1 VSGSHSH
8 ALHYHGHSPVHALA
22 PEVKLVGL
30 FVFVVSVVATP
41 PQAVWAFSLHAVVL
55 LGVLGLSTVPLGF
68 FLKRLSIDLPFVL
81 FALFL
86 PLVGADPR
94 VEVGPF
100 SFSEPGLLAA
110 WSVLAKATLGA
121 GASVLL
127 VATTETAAL
136 LAGLRRLRLPGTI
149 TSIASFM
156 IRYLEVVAG
165 ELRRTRI
172 SMAARGYK
180 SSWVAQLRPLAM
192 AAGAIF
198 IRAFERG
205 ERVHQAMLAR
215 GFRGDMPALE
225 PQTEARWWPALLP
238 ALASVGVAV
247 AGIIAS

>member
-1 VSGSHSH
+1 MSGSHSH

-41 PQAVWAFSLHAVVL
+41 PQAVWAFSLHTVVL
-55 LGVLGLSTVPLGF
+55 LGVLGLSTVPVGF
-68 FLKRLSIDLPFVL
+68 FLKRLSIDIPFVF
-81 FALFL
+81 FALLL

-94 VEVGPF
+94 VELGPF
-100 SFSEPGLLAA
+100 LVSEPGLLAA
-110 WSVLAKATLGA
+110 WNVLAKATLGA

-127 VATTETAAL
+127 VATTETPAL
-136 LAGLRRLRLPGTI
+136 LAGLRRLRLPAAI
-149 TSIASFM
+149 TAIASFM
-156 IRYLEVVAG
+156 IRYLEVIAG

-180 SSWVAQLRPLAM
+180 TSRAGQFRPLAV

-225 PQTEARWWPALLP
+225 PPTEARWWPALLP
-238 ALASVGVAV
+238 ALASAGVAV
-247 AGIIAS
+247 AVIIAS